1 MRFLKLALPAI
12 LLLLVFAGP
21 ASAGPPAGYTFCSQE
36 NQTCSFS
43 GKTQDVIYGANNN
56 WTAPRTFTNSVACN
70 NSTFGDPLVGTFK
83 ACYTR
88 DTSAPQG
95 ETLLSQGKTA
105 TASSV
110 ETPASSSCTNQG
122 GCTAAKAVD
131 GNSSTRWA
139 SNASDPQWLEVDL
152 GQTYG
157 ITHVKLNWETAYGK
171 AYKIQVSNDGTT
183 WTDAYSTTTGDG
195 GTDDLTGLTAT
206 GRYVRMYGTV
216 RGTQWGYSLWEFQVY
231 GTPTSSSGT
240 PTPPPSGG
248 GSTTPASGSPVPNG
262 PSGNWA
268 LKFDD
273 EFNGTSLDTSKWN
286 PMNNGHMNN
295 VTTMGSNVS
304 VGNGV
309 ATLTLSDSSHGAE
322 ICTCTGSS
330 GEFALP
336 VGGVA
341 EASVYFPGDSSHGVY
356 NWPAWWSSGPNWPS
370 AGENDIA
377 EGLSGDLTVNYHGTS
392 NSQNYGAPSGTWY
405 GGFHTYT
412 LYRHASS
419 ADVYWDGQLV
429 RSYSTGDNGAGES
442 LIVNVGA
449 SGSAVTGA
457 ASAVKVD
464 YVRAWTPA

>member
-1 MRFLKLALPAI
+1 MLRTVAGALRAARFVILALVAVSA
-12 LLLLVFAGP
+12 LAGV
-21 ASAGPPAGYTFCSQE
+21 ASAHTGKAHHKHLRLAAHKANRDNTAPTAPSNLTARPGD
-36 NQTCSFS
+36 QTV
-43 GKTQDVIYGANNN
+43 TLN
-56 WTAPRTFTNSVACN
+56 WTASTDNSHVKGYKLYRNGVYA
-70 NSTFGDPLVGTFK
+70 
-83 ACYTR
+83 
-88 DTSAPQG
+88 
-95 ETLLSQGKTA
+95 A
-105 TASSV
+105 TAAGWSTAYTDGPVPNGQSITYTV
-110 ETPASSSCTNQG
+110 KAYDPA
-122 GCTAAKAVD
+122 
-131 GNSSTRWA
+131 GNLSPA
-139 SNASDPQWLEVDL
+139 SNAV
-152 GQTYG
+152 
-157 ITHVKLNWETAYGK
+157 
-171 AYKIQVSNDGTT
+171 
-183 WTDAYSTTTGDG
+183 
-195 GTDDLTGLTAT
+195 
-206 GRYVRMYGTV
+206 TV
-216 RGTQWGYSLWEFQVY
+216 
-231 GTPTSSSGT
+231 TPTSSSGT
-240 PTPPPSGG
+240 TPPPSGG
-248 GSTTPASGSPVPNG
+248 GSTTPPSGSPVPNG

-377 EGLSGDLTVNYHGTS
+377 EGLGGSLTVNYHGTS

-449 SGSAVTGA
+449 SGSTVTGA